1 MVYRRN
7 LPLEF
12 VIREFPIKILPEFLG
27 FIFKFFFTWN
37 GVKILCILILSQIGQ
52 FVWELQEV

>member
-1 MVYRRN
+1 MLKEFYKMVYRRN

-27 FIFKFFFTWN
+27 FIFKFFGEYVCRISAT
-37 GVKILCILILSQIGQ
+37 
-52 FVWELQEV
+52 